1 MNKKKKS
8 GNEEEGEKPQGKEK
22 LEKFIFEL
30 VSGIAVKKFPSS
42 DGYRISYKAQPRTIW
57 LDQGR
62 NVLYWQKG
70 KKNKSTVKLES
81 SLRMKDVIGV
91 SVGIKSDVLRKAGTS
106 KNSDLY
112 LTLQSSSGGRNLDL
126 ECPDRELRN
135 RLADGF
141 RLMLSTR

>member
-1 MNKKKKS
+1 M
-8 GNEEEGEKPQGKEK
+8 
-22 LEKFIFEL
+22 
-30 VSGIAVKKFPSS
+30 
-42 DGYRISYKAQPRTIW
+42 
-57 LDQGR
+57 
-62 NVLYWQKG
+62 LYWQKG